1 MNPQAE
7 RILECLR
14 EVAAERARRQADR
27 GLAERVLGI
36 KRFQHARFQRT
47 YADLLA
53 SPRYSRAAQFFLDD
67 LYGPEDFTRRDEQ
80 FARVVPGLVRMF
92 PHELVGTVMSLG
104 ELHALSEQFDT
115 AMGSVVASPSIDEL
129 QYANAWRAVGRPADR
144 ERQIALMLAV
154 GSALDRYTRNPLL
167 RTSLR
172 LMRGPAAAAGLGVLQ
187 AFLER
192 GFDTFRDMRGARE
205 FLDTVAS
212 REREL
217 AARLFAGGIAWPTP
231 ESASAG
237 SSV

>member
-1 MNPQAE
+1 MNAQADL
-7 RILECLR
+7 ILHSLQ
-14 EVAAERARRQADR
+14 EVAAERARRHADP
-27 GLAERVLGI
+27 GLAARVREV
-36 KRFQHARFQRT
+36 KSYQHWRFQHT

-53 SPRYSRAAQFFLDD
+53 SARYARSAKFFLDD
-67 LYGPEDFTRRDEQ
+67 LYGPEDFTQRDEQ

-92 PHELVGTVMSLG
+92 PRELVGTVTSLG

-115 AMGSVVASPSIDEL
+115 AMGAVIDSPALSDAE
-129 QYANAWRAVGRPADR
+129 YAAAWRTVGRPADR

-172 LMRGPAAAAGLGVLQ
+172 LMRGPAAVAGLGVLQ

-192 GFDTFRDMRGARE
+192 GFDTFREMRGAHE

-217 AARLFAGGIAWPTP
+217 AARLFAGGSAARPT
-231 ESASAG
+231 G
-237 SSV
+237 RV

>member
-1 MNPQAE
+1 VNPQAD
-7 RILECLR
+7 RILQCLQQ
-14 EVAAERARRQADR
+14 VAAERVRRQADP
-27 GLAERVLGI
+27 GLAACVQEV
-36 KRFQHARFQRT
+36 KRFQHMRFQRT

-53 SPRYSRAAQFFLDD
+53 SPRYTRAAQFFLDD

-80 FARVVPGLVRMF
+80 FARVVPGLVRLF
-92 PHELVGTVMSLG
+92 PHEIVGTVASLG

-115 AMGSVVASPSIDEL
+115 AMGAVIDAPAL
-129 QYANAWRAVGRPADR
+129 DDTQYAVAWRTVGRPADR
-144 ERQIALMLAV
+144 ERQISLMMAV

-192 GFDTFRDMRGARE
+192 GFDTFRDMRGAQE
-205 FLDTVAS
+205 FLDTVAR

-217 AARLFAGGIAWPTP
+217 AAQLFAGGTAIEPARAP
-231 ESASAG
+231 
-237 SSV
+237 

>member
-1 MNPQAE
+1 MNPEEE

-14 EVAAERARRQADR
+14 EVAAERARRQADP
-27 GLAERVLGI
+27 GLAQRVGEI

-53 SPRYSRAAQFFLDD
+53 SPRYARAAQFFLDD
-67 LYGPEDFTRRDEQ
+67 LYGPEDFSRRDQQ

-104 ELHALSEQFDT
+104 ELHALSEQLDT
-115 AMGSVVASPSIDEL
+115 AMGSVVETASIDE
-129 QYANAWRAVGRPADR
+129 QRYADAWRTVGRPADR
-144 ERQIALMLAV
+144 ERQITLMLAV

-192 GFDTFRDMRGARE
+192 GFDTFRDMRGAQE
-205 FLDTVAS
+205 FLDTVTR

-217 AARLFAGGIAWPTP
+217 ASRLFAGGTAWPP
-231 ESASAG
+231 PGPVRAQAA
-237 SSV
+237 